1 MKDTIV
7 QLLNNVEKH
16 ENVRVLFACESGS
29 RAWGFPSAD
38 SDYDVRF
45 LYIRPVDWYLSIED
59 KRDVIEYPIQDQIDL
74 NGWDLRKALRLLQKS
89 NPTLMEWIGSPIVY
103 QESSSL
109 IESLRQLEPV
119 YFSPHACMHH
129 YLSMA
134 QTNFRMYLQGEQVR
148 VKKYFYVLRPLLAVN
163 WIERQKGMVPT
174 EFSVLVNELELDPTL
189 KIEIDKLL
197 EAKRRGTELDHG
209 QRIESISTFIEHEL
223 IRLEGYRFQS
233 KKRPEPVNK
242 LDDFFRYA
250 LNEVW
255 H

>member
-1 MKDTIV
+1 MKDKIV
-7 QLLNNVEKH
+7 QFLNGVEKR
-16 ENVRVLFACESGS
+16 ENVRILFACESGS

-45 LYIRPVDWYLSIED
+45 LYLRPVDWYLSIEE

-74 NGWDLRKALRLLQKS
+74 NGWDLRKALGLLRKS
-89 NPTLMEWIGSPIVY
+89 NPTLMEWIGSPIIY
-103 QESSSL
+103 QERPNT
-109 IESLRQLEPV
+109 IASLRRLEQV
-119 YFSPHACMHH
+119 YFSPIACIYH

-134 QTNFRMYLQGEQVR
+134 RSNYRTYLQGEQIR

-163 WIERQKGMVPT
+163 WIERKKGIVPT
-174 EFSVLVNELELDPTL
+174 EFGVLVNELGLDPSL

-197 EAKRRGTELDHG
+197 EAKRQGAELDHG
-209 QRIESISTFIEHEL
+209 QRIESISTFIENEL
-223 IRLEGYRFQS
+223 TRLEGNHFHM
-233 KKRPEPVNK
+233 KKPSASVDQMN
-242 LDDFFRYA
+242 DFFRNA